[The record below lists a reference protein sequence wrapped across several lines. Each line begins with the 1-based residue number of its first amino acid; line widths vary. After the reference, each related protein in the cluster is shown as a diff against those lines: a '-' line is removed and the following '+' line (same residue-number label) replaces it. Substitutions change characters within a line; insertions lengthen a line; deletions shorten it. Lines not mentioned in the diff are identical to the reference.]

1 MSDRGVL
8 LFHDINVHE
17 FDVGVRKLWD
27 EIKRR
32 YPHFEAS
39 WGQGLGVLAVG
50 KQQPDLLRS
59 LSNSP
64 DGELTK
70 VRDFFCEL
78 GLRLELARQRDELT
92 AKLQEQSNVTSSFQH
107 SLRSSLPMRFLYI
120 WSREGLGGVAHHAIG
135 KLSAMSRQLSGGR
148 HHRGTEGDNRQ
159 TSLRPIAFYLPQ
171 FHPIPENDRWWGRG
185 FTEWTNVTRAAPN
198 FVGHYQPHLP
208 ADLGF
213 YDLRL
218 PEIQEAQADLA
229 RAYGVHGFCYYY
241 YWFDGTRLLEHPV
254 ERMRESGRP
263 ELPYCLC
270 WANENWTRR
279 WDGADREI
287 LIAQNPSRADD
298 ERLIRELLPHFH
310 DPRYV
315 RVDGKPIF
323 IVYRVGL

>member
-1 MSDRGVL
+1 MVIERYDR
-8 LFHDINVHE
+8 I
-17 FDVGVRKLWD
+17 
-27 EIKRR
+27 
-32 YPHFEAS
+32 
-39 WGQGLGVLAVG
+39 GLDG
-50 KQQPDLLRS
+50 RS
-59 LSNSP
+59 LLMSTTSP
-64 DGELTK
+64 
-70 VRDFFCEL
+70 
-78 GLRLELARQRDELT
+78 
-92 AKLQEQSNVTSSFQH
+92 
-107 SLRSSLPMRFLYI
+107 
-120 WSREGLGGVAHHAIG
+120 
-135 KLSAMSRQLSGGR
+135 LSAEPVVRA
-148 HHRGTEGDNRQ
+148 
-159 TSLRPIAFYLPQ
+159 IAFYLPQ

-323 IVYRVGL
+323 IVYRVGLLPDVRAHNERAVGAV